1 MFSIVI
7 NVDKNYNNIKIYYY
21 YKNKMYYY
29 NNYMKLLK
37 MVNN

>member
-1 MFSIVI
+1 MYSIVI

-21 YKNKMYYY
+21 YENKMYQY